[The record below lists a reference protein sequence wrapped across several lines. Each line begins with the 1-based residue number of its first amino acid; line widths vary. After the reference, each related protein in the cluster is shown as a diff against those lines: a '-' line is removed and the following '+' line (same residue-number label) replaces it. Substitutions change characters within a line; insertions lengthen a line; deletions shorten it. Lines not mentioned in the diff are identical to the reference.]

1 MSKKLAGTLAIA
13 AALFIAGCA
22 DMQSKMPDWMPGSGA
37 IKVALSGAEEV
48 PPAKTEGSGSGSFR
62 VAEDRTLTGS
72 VTTKGVA
79 GTAAHIHQGAKGK
92 NGPVIVP
99 LTKNG
104 DTYSVP
110 EGRKLTEAQVTAL
123 KEGNLYV
130 NVHSNKYKGGEVR
143 AQLMP

>member
-1 MSKKLAGTLAIA
+1 MNRSTAGVWAVAAAIA
-13 AALFIAGCA
+13 LAGCA

-37 IKVALSGAEEV
+37 VSVSLSGAEEV
-48 PPAKTEGSGSGSFR
+48 PPVKTSATGSGSFR
-62 VAEDRTLTGS
+62 VAEDGTVTGS
-72 VTTKGVA
+72 VTTKDVA
-79 GTAAHIHQGAKGK
+79 GTAAHIHLGAKGK

-130 NVHSNKYKGGEVR
+130 NVHSARYKGGEVR
-143 AQLMP
+143 AQILP